1 MSADSGAEGR
11 GENVF
16 LASDTFCLKK
26 KKKKT
31 VLVMQWV
38 KNPTATA
45 WV

>member
-26 KKKKT
+26 KKKT